1 MTIALAK
8 VAPRPQLFSH
18 AVHGFGRFGNPMFE
32 EDDGAGNQ
40 LPNAAAEAAAA
51 AALAATEAAKA
62 AEANKNKPSDKEAE
76 LLKEVMKRKEDQAK
90 TKLELE
96 TLRNLVGDLNI
107 EEARKLIGEQK
118 TNEEKAL
125 EAKGDYERLKARMV
139 EEHTKTVTDLQTKLE
154 ALSADRNKD
163 LALIDTLVVG
173 SKFNES
179 KFVSEEL
186 TIPSAKAKTL
196 YGAHFDI
203 EDGKVVGYDKPRGSA
218 SRTAFVDGFGAPLS
232 FDASMQKVIE
242 ADSDRDQLLRSK
254 IKQGSGSGGKPPADA
269 DGSGSK
275 RKSSSD
281 ASGVDKIGAGLS
293 AFFKK

>member
-51 AALAATEAAKA
+51 AASAAAAEAAKTA
-62 AEANKNKPSDKEAE
+62 DANKNKPSDKEAE

-107 EEARKLIGEQK
+107 EEARKLVGEQK

-139 EEHTKTVTDLQTKLE
+139 EEHTKTVTDLQTKLD
-154 ALSADRNKD
+154 ALNLDRNKD
-163 LALIDTLVVG
+163 LDLIDTLVVG
-173 SKFNES
+173 SRFNES
-179 KFVSEEL
+179 KFVTDEL
-186 TIPSAKAKTL
+186 MIPASKAKTL

-203 EDGKVVGYDKPRGSA
+203 EDGKVVGYDKPRGA
-218 SRTAFVDGFGAPLS
+218 ANRTAFVDGYGAALS

-242 ADSDRDQLLRSK
+242 ADSDRDSLLRSK
-254 IKQGSGSGGKPPADA
+254 IKAGSGSGGKPNAE
-269 DGSGSK
+269 GGQEK
-275 RKSSSD
+275 RKPS
-281 ASGVDKIGAGLS
+281 ANATGVDRIGAGLN
-293 AFFKK
+293 AFFKQ